1 MMKSKKNSMKIM
13 HLSNIAG
20 KLGGGV
26 SQVVHALL
34 KNQNLMN
41 TNTHLWFFG
50 SAKISSEVAK
60 ETQVDQKKINPL
72 GKNIFRFPFFY
83 NKMKKLKYNLIHQH
97 GIFLPLSLFSIFKRK
112 HTKVVIS
119 PHGYMEP
126 EKLKVSQLKKNIV
139 LWLYENNNLKNADCL
154 IACSK
159 KEAQSLRDFGFN
171 QPIALLPNGVNKDF
185 IETRINY
192 KRVSAFREK
201 YNILEDNKVLLFL
214 SRIHPFKGLDLFL
227 KSVNENK
234 QKFRINKWIFVVAG
248 TNENNHEE
256 FLKEYVDKNNI
267 DDIVRF
273 IGPQYEQD
281 KIDAFDSS
289 NCFILPSK
297 GENFG
302 IAVIEAL
309 SRGVP
314 VITTK
319 TTPWQELNNNECG
332 WWIDRS
338 KDSFNQII
346 TNLMHSDKDF
356 LRTMGEKGRSLVEKK
371 YTWPEISK
379 QSINIYKW
387 VISNFDDDHKN
398 GFILYEDR

>member
-1 MMKSKKNSMKIM
+1 MMRFKKNSMKIM
-13 HLSNIAG
+13 HLSNTAG
-20 KLGGGV
+20 KFGGGV

-34 KNQNLMN
+34 KNQNFMD
-41 TNTHLWFFG
+41 TNAHLWFFG
-50 SAKISSEVAK
+50 SVNTSKEVAK
-60 ETQVDQKKINPL
+60 DTGVNQRKINPL
-72 GKNIFRFPFFY
+72 GNNVIKLPFFY
-83 NKMKKLKYNLIHQH
+83 NKMKKKKYDLIHQH
-97 GIFLPLSLFSIFKRK
+97 GVFLPISLFSLFKSK
-112 HTKVVIS
+112 YSKIVIS
-119 PHGYMEP
+119 PHGFMEP

-139 LWLYENNNLKNADCL
+139 LWLYENKNLKKADCL
-154 IACSK
+154 IACSR

-171 QPIALLPNGVNKDF
+171 KPIALLSNGVNKKF
-185 IETRINY
+185 IETRINHE
-192 KRVSAFREK
+192 RVSAFKDK
-201 YNILEDNKVLLFL
+201 YNILEDDKVLLFL

-234 QKFRINKWIFVVAG
+234 QKFRINKWIFVIAG
-248 TNENNHEE
+248 INENNHEK
-256 FLKEYVDKNNI
+256 FLKEYVDKKNI
-267 DDIVRF
+267 HDIVRF

-281 KIDAFDSS
+281 KIDAYDSS

-319 TTPWQELNNNECG
+319 TTPWSELNNNECG

-338 KDSFNQII
+338 KDSFNLII
-346 TNLMHSDKDF
+346 SNIMQKDKDS
-356 LRTMGEKGRSLVEKK
+356 LRMMGKKGRKLVEKK
-371 YTWPEISK
+371 YTWPEITK

-387 VISNFDDDHKN
+387 VINNFDDDYKN